1 MTIAGQEDPARPV
14 LGLFFNEAQFRD
26 HLAANLDLVEPGL
39 TLLKT
44 EYALDNPDGAGGRI
58 DILARDTFGH
68 IVCIEIKR
76 SDNSAR
82 ATLNELSKYVT
93 LLVERD
99 RVPKEMIRCILVSTH
114 WNELLLPLSY
124 FARATGIDVTAL
136 QATAEHGLLLLQ
148 PVGLKAL
155 RFLPQL
161 SPDMDLIWFES
172 DEPRQRYADFIVERA
187 NRLPFVRLALLCFEP
202 RPSLTDDRPTCP
214 MVVCVWRITDGLYD
228 RIEAATGKPIGSDF
242 PYVAPGWE
250 PEADAKDWIGDVPHA
265 ELPEY
270 AQGWTHGTS
279 EKLHALEVNYSL
291 SRVIRVGDWPR
302 RELINDDAG
311 ILKAALAISPL
322 GGSERVN
329 RHIYRAIVNP
339 KIASSW
345 SRAVAAFLDFI
356 AFEPSWVEAARDYLA
371 LLDGADINVEL
382 HAFDKKH
389 FHYAIHQARVQD
401 EAMLGYF
408 EIICRAGNDIF
419 NALEG
424 YYSWDGKTCP
434 DDAEATILATYGSL
448 IWARLAMENAV
459 DQQRYEV
466 ANSLHGFVPVID
478 WLDETGTTTSGPPA
492 YRYTL
497 QHFVAANPAY
507 CAQISAILERF
518 GDLPTDPSA

>member
-1 MTIAGQEDPARPV
+1 MSIAGQNDPARPV
-14 LGLFFNEAQFRD
+14 LGLFVNETEFRD
-26 HLAANLDLVEPGL
+26 YLATHLDLVEPGL
-39 TLLKT
+39 SLLKT
-44 EYALDNPDGAGGRI
+44 EYALNNLDGAGGRI

-114 WNELLLPLSY
+114 WTELLLPLSY
-124 FARATGIDVTAL
+124 FAYATGGDVTAL
-136 QATAEHGLLLLQ
+136 QAASEEGQVILQ
-148 PVGLKAL
+148 PVALKAL
-155 RFLPQL
+155 PFLPQL
-161 SPDMDLIWFES
+161 SPDMDLIRFES
-172 DEPRQRYADFIVERA
+172 AEPRQRYADFIVERA
-187 NRLPFVRLALLCFEP
+187 KKLPFLRLALLCFEP
-202 RPSLTDDRPTCP
+202 RPGLPAGRPTCP
-214 MVVCVWRITDGLYD
+214 MVVCVWRIADGLHD

-242 PYVAPGWE
+242 PYAAPGWE
-250 PEADAKDWIGDVPHA
+250 PEVEAKDWIGDVPHA

-270 AQGWTHGTS
+270 AQGWTHGIS
-279 EKLHALEVNYSL
+279 EKLHALDAHYSPD
-291 SRVIRVGDWPR
+291 RVIRVGDWPKLD
-302 RELINDDAG
+302 LINDDAS

-322 GGSERVN
+322 GGSERAN
-329 RHIYRAIVNP
+329 RHVYRAIVNP
-339 KIASSW
+339 KSASSW

-356 AFEPSWVEAARDYLA
+356 AFEPSWVAAARDYLA
-371 LLDGADINVEL
+371 LFDGTDISVEL

-389 FHYAIHQARVQD
+389 FHYAIHQARVHD

-408 EIICRAGNDIF
+408 EIICRAGDDIF
-419 NALEG
+419 NALGG

-434 DDAEATILATYGSL
+434 DDAEATILATYGTL

-459 DQQRYEV
+459 DLQRYEV

-478 WLDETGTTTSGPPA
+478 WLDETGTTIGGPPA

-507 CAQISAILERF
+507 CAQISAVLERL